1 MSLMTLLAFSSHH
14 VSAMWFMTLG
24 AGRNFPVSVVA
35 IGAGKAG
42 VLALELLEFDNLLRM
57 TGDAFVGYVLGQL
70 GGSGGMRVAVA
81 ALAIS
86 QFVMRLATM
95 TLRTERNNIL
105 NSRWMAIMTI
115 LTGNARFV
123 CATIGSDVSRCS
135 GMTLHAIL
143 ITENRMLLKHRLS
156 AKSDATKYCYQYRC

>member
-1 MSLMTLLAFSSHH
+1 MTLLAFSSHH

-42 VLALELLEFDNLLRM
+42 VLALELFEFDDLLRV
-57 TGDAFVGYVLGQL
+57 TGDTLVGYVLGQL
-70 GGSGGMRVAVA
+70 GGSGGMRVAVT
-81 ALAIS
+81 ALAIC
-86 QFVMRLATM
+86 QFVMRLATV
-95 TLRTERNNIL
+95 TLRAERNNIL
-105 NSRWMAIMTI
+105 NCRRMTVMTI
-115 LTGNARFV
+115 LAGDARFV

-135 GMTLHAIL
+135 GMTLYAIL

-156 AKSDATKYCYQYRC
+156 AKSDGSKYCYQYRC